1 MPAMVFPFTSE
12 LGALDIVG
20 AASAANKTSQY
31 SRLKPL
37 PHNTNIYHQ
46 ENIAGMARS
55 YHNGDI
61 S

>member
-1 MPAMVFPFTSE
+1 MPARIFFFATE
-12 LGALDIVG
+12 LVALDIVG

-37 PHNTNIYHQ
+37 PHNTSICHQ

-55 YHNGDI
+55 YGEAG
-61 S
+61 